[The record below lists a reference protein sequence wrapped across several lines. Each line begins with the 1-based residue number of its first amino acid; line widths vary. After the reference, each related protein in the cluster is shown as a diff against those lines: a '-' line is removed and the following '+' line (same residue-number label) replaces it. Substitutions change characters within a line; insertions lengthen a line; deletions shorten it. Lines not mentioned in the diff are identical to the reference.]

1 MSIQDLYS
9 YFITRVKSNLHIVL
23 AFSPIGDAFR
33 DRLRKFPALI
43 NCCTIDWFTAWPGD
57 ALVAVAKK
65 FLSDVKFDSEDQ
77 RTNIVILCQKF
88 HQDVIDLSD
97 RFMSSLKRK
106 NYVTP
111 TSYLELIVA
120 FKQNLDKKRL
130 EVSQAR
136 MRYVVG
142 LDKLAFAAE
151 QGQSIIMQSW
161 PSPCDHHPL
170 NDPSNSNS
178 YISTLPLCTP
188 HCCTH

>member
-1 MSIQDLYS
+1 MSIQDLYA
-9 YFITRVKSNLHIVL
+9 YFITRVKQNLHIVL

-43 NCCTIDWFTAWPGD
+43 NCCTINLFTAWPGD

-65 FLSDVKFDSEDQ
+65 FLSDVKFDSEQ
-77 RTNIVILCQKF
+77 TRANIVVLCQGF
-88 HQDVIDLSD
+88 HQDVIELSD
-97 RFMSSLKRK
+97 KFMNALKRK

-120 FKQNLDKKRL
+120 FKQNLEKKRL

-151 QGQSIIMQSW
+151 QVRYSIYSK
-161 PSPCDHHPL
+161 
-170 NDPSNSNS
+170 
-178 YISTLPLCTP
+178 
-188 HCCTH
+188 